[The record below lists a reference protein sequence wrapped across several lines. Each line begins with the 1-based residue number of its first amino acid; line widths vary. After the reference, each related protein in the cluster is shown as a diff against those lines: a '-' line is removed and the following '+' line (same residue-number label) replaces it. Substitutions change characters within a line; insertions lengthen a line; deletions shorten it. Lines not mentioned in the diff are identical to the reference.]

1 MELPP
6 PPMGGT
12 MCSWYEH
19 RGSERGFSVSFPAI
33 KYREGTRGYQLLF
46 GSLRV
51 PQSSYMLA
59 AAIIVGT
66 LGGYG
71 AIGFRWLIGAE
82 QHLAFGILESALS
95 RVVPGFALVLV
106 LAAGGAIAASITA
119 RFAPE
124 ARGHG
129 VPEVMAA
136 VALRGGI
143 IRPRVI
149 GIKAIA
155 TATSIAFGGSVGRE
169 GPIVQIGAAIGSV
182 LGQIARAPAP
192 VVRTLVACGAAAG
205 ISATFN
211 APIGGVFFASEVIL
225 GDFAPRSFSTIVV
238 SSVLAAVVSRAYLG
252 NRPSFDARDFVLVS
266 PRELVLYALLG
277 VICAVW
283 AWAFVRVLY
292 WFEDAGDRW
301 KVAPEIKGACGFA
314 LVGVIGL
321 YSPQVLGV
329 GYEVIQH
336 VFDSHVGAQRALA
349 LAVLKPLATSLTL
362 GAGGSGGVFAPS
374 LFTGAMLGDAFG
386 RIANYVFPSW
396 TAPAAAYGLVA
407 MAALFSAAAEA
418 PITAIVI
425 VFEMSGDYT
434 IVLPL
439 MIATVISTVLGRR
452 FLNSTVYELKL
463 ERRGIDWKRVR
474 KPHALAAVP
483 VSTVSRAPFVVARA
497 DETVREVVERL
508 RGHDELI
515 VPVTDDAGT
524 FLGIV
529 SGADLAWQVARAP
542 DATIGPLVAGT
553 TTTLTPDESLERAA
567 DLMVDPSV
575 GLLPVVSDE
584 GQLSGIVT
592 RRDVLNAYRSRM
604 AR

>member
-1 MELPP
+1 M
-6 PPMGGT
+6 
-12 MCSWYEH
+12 
-19 RGSERGFSVSFPAI
+19 
-33 KYREGTRGYQLLF
+33 
-46 GSLRV
+46 
-51 PQSSYMLA
+51 
-59 AAIIVGT
+59 AAIIVGIG
-66 LGGYG
+66 GGYG
-71 AIGFRWLIGAE
+71 AIAFRWLISVE
-82 QHLAFGILESALS
+82 QQLAFSVLRPILG
-95 RVVPGFALVLV
+95 RVLGAFALVAV
-106 LAAGGAIAASITA
+106 LALGGALAAWITA

-136 VALRGGI
+136 VALRGGV

-155 TATSIAFGGSVGRE
+155 SATSIAFGGSVGRE

-182 LGQIARAPAP
+182 LGQIGHAPAP

-252 NRPSFDARDFVLVS
+252 NRPSFDAGAFVLVS

-277 VICAVW
+277 MLCAVW

-301 KVAPEIKGACGFA
+301 MVAPEIKGACGFA

-321 YSPQVLGV
+321 YAPQVLGV
-329 GYEVIQH
+329 GYEAIQH
-336 VFDSHVGAQRALA
+336 VFDSHVDAQRALS
-349 LAVLKPLATSLTL
+349 LSLLKPLATSLTL

-386 RIANYVFPSW
+386 RIANAVFPGW

-407 MAALFSAAAEA
+407 MAAVFSAAAEA

-425 VFEMSGDYT
+425 VFEMSDDYT
-434 IVLPL
+434 IILPL

-463 ERRGIDWKRVR
+463 ERRGINWKRVR
-474 KPHALAAVP
+474 RPHALASTP
-483 VSTVSRAPFVVARA
+483 VSTVARAPFIVARVH
-497 DETVREVVERL
+497 EKVGEVAKRL
-508 RGHDELI
+508 RGRQELI
-515 VPVTDDAGT
+515 VPVTDDTGA
-524 FLGIV
+524 FVGIV
-529 SGADLAWQVARAP
+529 TAADLAWQVATGP
-542 DATIGPLVAGT
+542 DATIEQLVQSI
-553 TTTLTPDESLERAA
+553 TTTLAPDESLERAA
-567 DLMVDPSV
+567 DLLADAAV
-575 GLLPVVSDE
+575 GLLPVISPDAH
-584 GQLSGIVT
+584 LLGIVT
-592 RRDVLNAYRSRM
+592 RRDVLNAYRSIA